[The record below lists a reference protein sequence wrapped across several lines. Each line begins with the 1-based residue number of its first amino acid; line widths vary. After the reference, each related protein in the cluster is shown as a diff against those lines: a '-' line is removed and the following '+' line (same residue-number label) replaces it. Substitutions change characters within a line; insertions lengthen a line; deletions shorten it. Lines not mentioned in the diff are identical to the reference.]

1 MNIYINLKNK
11 VAIVTGSGKGTG
23 KVIAIT
29 MAKAGAK
36 LIVNDIDLGS
46 IKRVAEEISSL
57 GGEVQFVEADISK
70 TGQVDRIVEAA
81 INHYEKIDILV
92 NNAGIFRKGDI
103 ENLKEDEWDEVI
115 SVNLKGVYLCCRA
128 VARYMRKQKKGKIV
142 NISSIAAK
150 TGGLLVGAHY
160 SASKAGMIALSK
172 SLARELAPHN
182 INVNAIAP
190 GIIDTETTR
199 RIFTSEEILQM
210 IESIPLRRLALP
222 EDVAGCVLF
231 LVSDAADYLTGITLD
246 VNGGQLMD

>member
-1 MNIYINLKNK
+1 MNNYINLKNK
-11 VAIVTGSGKGTG
+11 VAIVTGAGKGTG
-23 KVIAIT
+23 KVIAIAL
-29 MAKAGAK
+29 AKAGAK
-36 LIVNDIDLGS
+36 LVVNDIDLRG
-46 IKRVAEEISSL
+46 IKRVAEEITSL
-57 GGEVQFVEADISK
+57 GGEVQFVEADVSR

-92 NNAGIFRKGDI
+92 NNAGIFRKKNI
-103 ENLKEDEWDEVI
+103 ENLEENEWDEVV
-115 SVNLKGVYLCCRA
+115 SVNLKGVYLCCRV
-128 VARYMRKQKKGKIV
+128 VARYMKKQKKGKIV

-150 TGGLLVGAHY
+150 TGGFLVGAHY
-160 SASKAGMIALSK
+160 SASKAGVIALSK

-182 INVNAIAP
+182 INVNAVAP

-210 IESIPLRRLALP
+210 IEGIPLRRLALP

-231 LVSDAADYLTGITLD
+231 LISDAADYLTGITLD